1 MGTNQ
6 TLVDNKARRTKT
18 IAAVVVGAG
27 LMAAAAYLAIYTES
41 LILVLSA
48 GLLAGYGA
56 SWFIQRKRNSGA
68 WQSAFQSQLQQL
80 ATGDFSVR
88 ITQETATV
96 PPGLAEAFNSMA
108 ETLQA
113 RCSHMATLSGRVTE
127 LAQGLSDHTS
137 GAQQQAQTDAE
148 SFDGAVAEL
157 TDSVEEVAKSSAQA
171 AEASL
176 HANKGADEGKL
187 AMTEALGSMD
197 TLSAELSSA
206 RQAMQQLDS
215 HIEGIDNVLVVIRGV
230 AEQTN
235 MLALNAAIEAARAG
249 EQGRGFAVVADE
261 VRNLAGRTQQSTQE
275 IQEMIERVQNGAR
288 EVVDVVVQGDNQA
301 KVCEELIETACVSL
315 AEISGDIS
323 TIGDINKHIDVLST
337 RQHEVVDKLG
347 QRIVASA
354 QQRRLQLEG
363 DGLSSMVSELES
375 MSGDLRAM
383 ES

>member
-18 IAAVVVGAG
+18 IAALVVGAG
-27 LMAAAAYLAIYTES
+27 LMAAAAYLAIHTES
-41 LILVLSA
+41 LILALSA

-56 SWFIQRKRNSGA
+56 SWFIQRKRNAGA
-68 WQSAFQSQLQQL
+68 WQSAFQSELQQL
-80 ATGDFSVR
+80 AAGNFSVR
-88 ITQETATV
+88 IAQETAAV
-96 PPGLAEAFNSMA
+96 PPDLAEAFNSMA

-113 RCSHMATLSGRVTE
+113 RCGHMANLSGRVIE
-127 LAQGLSDHTS
+127 LAEGLSDHTA
-137 GAQQQAQTDAE
+137 GAQQQAQTDAD
-148 SFDGAVAEL
+148 SIDGVVAEL
-157 TDSVEEVAKSSAQA
+157 TGSVEEVAKSSAQA
-171 AEASL
+171 AEASVQ
-176 HANKGADEGKL
+176 ANKGADEGKV

-275 IQEMIERVQNGAR
+275 IQEMIEGVQSGAR

-315 AEISGDIS
+315 AEISGEIS
-323 TIGDINKHIDVLST
+323 AIGDINKHIDVLSSQ
-337 RQHEVVDKLG
+337 QHEVVDKLG

-354 QQRRLQLEG
+354 QERRLQLEG

-375 MSGDLRAM
+375 MSGDLRAI

>member
-1 MGTNQ
+1 
-6 TLVDNKARRTKT
+6 
-18 IAAVVVGAG
+18 
-27 LMAAAAYLAIYTES
+27 
-41 LILVLSA
+41 
-48 GLLAGYGA
+48 
-56 SWFIQRKRNSGA
+56 
-68 WQSAFQSQLQQL
+68 
-80 ATGDFSVR
+80 
-88 ITQETATV
+88 
-96 PPGLAEAFNSMA
+96 
-108 ETLQA
+108 
-113 RCSHMATLSGRVTE
+113 MATLSGRVIE
-127 LAQGLSDHTS
+127 LAEGLSDHTA

-148 SFDGAVAEL
+148 TIDGVVAEL
-157 TDSVEEVAKSSAQA
+157 TGSVEEVAKSSAQA
-171 AEASL
+171 AEASMQ
-176 HANKGADEGKL
+176 ANKGADEGKV

-275 IQEMIERVQNGAR
+275 IQEMIEGVQSGAR

-315 AEISGDIS
+315 AEISGEIS
-323 TIGDINKHIDVLST
+323 AIGDINKHIDVLSSE
-337 RQHEVVDKLG
+337 QHEVVDKLG

-354 QQRRLQLEG
+354 EQRRLQLEG

-375 MSGDLRAM
+375 MSGDLRAI

>member
-6 TLVDNKARRTKT
+6 TLLDNKARRTKT
-18 IAAVVVGAG
+18 IAVVVVGAG
-27 LMAAAAYLAIYTES
+27 LMAAAAYLAIHTES
-41 LILVLSA
+41 LILALSV

-56 SWFIQRKRNSGA
+56 SWFIQRKRNAGA
-68 WQSAFQSQLQQL
+68 WQSTFQSELQQL
-80 ATGDFSVR
+80 AAGNFSAR
-88 ITQETATV
+88 IAQETAAV
-96 PPGLAEAFNSMA
+96 PPDLAEAFNSVA

-113 RCSHMATLSGRVTE
+113 RCGHMATLSGRVIE
-127 LAQGLSDHTS
+127 LAQGLSDHTA

-148 SFDGAVAEL
+148 SIDGAVAEL
-157 TDSVEEVAKSSAQA
+157 TGSVEDVAKSSAQA
-171 AEASL
+171 AEASVQ
-176 HANKGADEGKL
+176 ANRGADEGKV

-197 TLSAELSSA
+197 TLSAELSNA

-288 EVVDVVVQGDNQA
+288 EVVNVVVQGDNQA

-315 AEISGDIS
+315 AEISGEIS
-323 TIGDINKHIDVLST
+323 AIGDINKHIDELSSQ
-337 RQHEVVDKLG
+337 QHEVVDKLG
-347 QRIVASA
+347 QRMVASA
-354 QQRRLQLEG
+354 QERRLQLEG

-375 MSGDLRAM
+375 MSGDLRAI